1 MKNKKGH
8 IEKTVLLFMFICG
21 TTVHAQES
29 LLLKD
34 AISIALEKNYDVQVA
49 KLTTRQAEINNS
61 AGEAGM
67 LPAVTVDG
75 NYNKTDL
82 NLKQKLA
89 DGRVIERD
97 GAASTLY
104 NASAGLNWILFDGL
118 TMFARKERLGSF
130 AEESRLTMKLQMEG
144 AIQQVIAA
152 YFAVRVEQE
161 NLKTLEALLKVDS
174 IRVLL
179 AEARLEAGNGSKPAV
194 LQAKLEQ
201 NLHLAQQLERKS
213 ALQTQME
220 NLNLLLGRDPS
231 TLFTATDSIS
241 VGSITLDESSR
252 NNDLRLR
259 LAEQQKRTAFQWIK
273 ENKGA
278 RWPVL
283 TLNADYSFN
292 KTENEAGFL
301 LENQNYGPGIG
312 LNFRWNIFN
321 GFRTDRLIRN
331 AQLTLQIAETRQLEA
346 LSLRQQAEKK
356 LLREY
361 NDRISMIAL
370 EEESSALAAENL
382 NIVLERLRS
391 GLSNSLEIQEAQ
403 RSYQDAVGRLL
414 SAKYNAKIAE
424 TEILRLKGE
433 LLK

>member
-1 MKNKKGH
+1 
-8 IEKTVLLFMFICG
+8 
-21 TTVHAQES
+21 
-29 LLLKD
+29 
-34 AISIALEKNYDVQVA
+34 
-49 KLTTRQAEINNS
+49 
-61 AGEAGM
+61 
-67 LPAVTVDG
+67 
-75 NYNKTDL
+75 
-82 NLKQKLA
+82 
-89 DGRVIERD
+89 
-97 GAASTLY
+97 
-104 NASAGLNWILFDGL
+104 
-118 TMFARKERLGSF
+118 MFARKERLGSF

-144 AIQQVIAA
+144 AIQQVITA
-152 YFAVRVEQE
+152 YFAVTVEQE

-346 LSLRQQAEKK
+346 LSLRRKLEK
-356 LLREY
+356 LMRGHS
-361 NDRISMIAL
+361 DRISMIAL
-370 EEESSALAAENL
+370 EEQSSALAAENL

-391 GLSNSLEIQEAQ
+391 GLSTSLEIQEAQ
-403 RSYQDAVGRLL
+403 RSYQDTVGRLL

-424 TEILRLKGE
+424 TEILRLR
-433 LLK
+433 

>member
-1 MKNKKGH
+1 MKHYKVH
-8 IEKTVLLFMFICG
+8 IKNSLLLYLIIGC
-21 TTVHAQES
+21 TTVQAQES

-34 AISIALEKNYDVQVA
+34 AITITLEKNYDVQVA
-49 KLTTRQAEINNS
+49 KLTSRQAEINNS

-67 LPAVTVDG
+67 LPVVSLDG
-75 NYNKTDL
+75 NYSKTDL
-82 NLKQKLA
+82 NLKQNLA
-89 DGRVIERD
+89 DGRVIEQD

-152 YFAVRVEQE
+152 YFAVKVEEE
-161 NLKTLEALLKVDS
+161 NLKTLAALLKVDS
-174 IRVLL
+174 IRVVL

-213 ALQTQME
+213 ALLTQME
-220 NLNLLLGRDPS
+220 NLNILLGRDPS
-231 TLFTATDSIS
+231 ILFTATDSIVIGS
-241 VGSITLDESSR
+241 VAIDESSR

-259 LAEQQKRTAFQWIK
+259 LAEQQKRTAFQWLQ

-301 LENQNYGPGIG
+301 LENQNFGPGIG

-321 GFRTDRLIRN
+321 GFRTNRLIKN
-331 AQLTLQIAETRQLEA
+331 AELNLQIAETMQMEV
-346 LSLRQQAEKK
+346 LSIRQQAEKK
-356 LLREY
+356 LIREF

-370 EEESSALAAENL
+370 EEQSSIMAAENL

-391 GLSNSLEIQEAQ
+391 GLSTSLEIQEAQ

-414 SAKYNAKIAE
+414 TAKYNAKIAE